1 MVGGLLGAMS
11 TVLSATMVNVA
22 VPSIMGAFGVGQDL
36 AQWAATAFL
45 ATMVASQLL
54 NTWAV
59 QAVGQRNAFCLALVI
74 FSAGALI
81 GAGAP
86 NIETL
91 VFGRILQGFAAGL
104 VQPLVLTAVVN
115 AFPPERRGLAV
126 GIYGMAVTLAP
137 SFGPWIGGLAIDA
150 MSWREMFLVPL
161 PLVAVAFLL
170 GMLTMPSKPFTWRLP
185 AFDWAGYA
193 LVSAALLGLMSAIG
207 NGQRWGWSSD
217 ETLLAFALGAG
228 AAIAFVATQRRA
240 AHPLLDV
247 SLFGDLRFTSAM
259 MIAFAFGAG
268 NFATNYAIPVFT
280 QTVQGFTA
288 TDAGAVL
295 LPAGALLV
303 VLIPLSG
310 RLADNV
316 PAHLPIIA
324 GCLLFSLAA
333 WLMSDADVNT
343 AFWQLAGFALISR
356 LALGLVMPN
365 MGKVAMTAVPADK
378 LSQAAGTYNF
388 LRQLGGA
395 FGVNLTALTLEL
407 STARHAEQLSATQ
420 TPDNAQSMELL
431 ARVGELMH
439 RAGVPDAVLRP
450 GALDYLGEVIYAQ
463 ALGLGFQDAFFT
475 ICFAFVLALVPAWL
489 LGRAGRPRAA
499 ARSPA

>member
-1 MVGGLLGAMS
+1 MS

-59 QAVGQRNAFCLALVI
+59 QAFGQRNSFCIALLI
-74 FSAGALI
+74 FTAGALI

-104 VQPLVLTAVVN
+104 VQPLVLAAVV
-115 AFPPERRGLAV
+115 AVFPPERRGMAV

-150 MSWREMFLVPL
+150 LSWRQMFLVPL
-161 PLVAVAFLL
+161 PLVAIALL
-170 GMLTMPSKPFTWRLP
+170 MGFLTMPTKPFSWRLP

-193 LVSAALLGLMSAIG
+193 LVSLALLGVMSAIG

-217 ETLLAFALGAG
+217 LTLIALVVGI
-228 AAIAFVATQRRA
+228 AAALLFVATQRRA
-240 AHPLLDV
+240 ANPLLEV
-247 SLFGDLRFTSAM
+247 SLFGDLRVTSAM
-259 MIAFAFGAG
+259 FIAFAFGAG
-268 NFATNYAIPVFT
+268 NFATNYAIPVFM

-288 TDAGAVL
+288 SDAGAVL
-295 LPAGALLV
+295 LPAGLVLV

-316 PAHLPIIA
+316 PAHLPIMA
-324 GCLLFSLAA
+324 GCVLFAIAA
-333 WLMSDADVNT
+333 WLLADADANT
-343 AFWQLAGFALISR
+343 AFWKLAGFAVISR
-356 LALGLVMPN
+356 FALGLVMPN

-378 LSQAAGTYNF
+378 LNQAAGTYNF
-388 LRQLGGA
+388 LRQMGGA
-395 FGVNLTALTLEL
+395 FGVNLTAVTLEL
-407 STARHAEQLSATQ
+407 STARHADLLTATQ
-420 TPDNAQSMELL
+420 TPDNQQTMTLL
-431 ARVGELMH
+431 ARIGELLH
-439 RAGVPDAVLRP
+439 RSGVPDAVLGP
-450 GALDYLGEVIYAQ
+450 GALEYLGSVIYAQ
-463 ALGLGFQDAFFT
+463 ARTLGFQDAFFH
-475 ICFAFVLALVPAWL
+475 ICFAFVLALVPAWF
-489 LGRAGRPRAA
+489 LGRAARPG
-499 ARSPA
+499 PAFERTRP